1 MTQSAVIGTA
11 GDALSRLGLPADE
24 VARLQS
30 NVAIGYAVT
39 YVFGSL
45 GAIIMCVNIL
55 PRLMGRELRDDAKR
69 AEQEMAEASAR
80 WSRAR
85 WLPPPALV
93 VAACTT

>member
-1 MTQSAVIGTA
+1 TA
-11 GDALSRLGLPADE
+11 GDALSRMGLPADE

-55 PRLMGRELRDDAKR
+55 PRLMGRELRDDAKK
-69 AEQEMAEASAR
+69 AELEMAGGKRPLEQGEVAS
-80 WSRAR
+80 
-85 WLPPPALV
+85 LPALV
-93 VAACTT
+93 GRVYDVT